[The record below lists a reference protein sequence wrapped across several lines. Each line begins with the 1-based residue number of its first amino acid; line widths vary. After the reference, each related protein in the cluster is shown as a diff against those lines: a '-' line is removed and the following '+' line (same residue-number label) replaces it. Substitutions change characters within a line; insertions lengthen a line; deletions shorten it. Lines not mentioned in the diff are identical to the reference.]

1 MADYTKVN
9 LKQDVDDSA
18 EQHGL
23 APDLEA
29 RFASLPLEL
38 KESGLSYQRL
48 APNHRLPFGHRH
60 EEQEEVY
67 LLVSGAAKLKLDDEV
82 IDVEQWDAIRIPA
95 EVMRG
100 IEAGPEGCELL
111 AFGAPHTGPP
121 PGDVTGMKPDW
132 WQD

>member
-9 LKQDVDDSA
+9 LRRDVDDSA

-23 APDLEA
+23 APELEA

-38 KESGLSYQRL
+38 EKSAISYQRL

-60 EEQEEVY
+60 QDQEELY
-67 LLVSGAAKLKLDDEV
+67 LLVSGTASLKLDDEIV
-82 IDVEQWDAIRIPA
+82 EIEQWDAIRIPP
-95 EVMRG
+95 ETMRC
-100 IEAGPEGCELL
+100 IEAGPDGCELI
-111 AFGAPHTGPP
+111 AFGAPHVGPP

-132 WQD
+132 WSD